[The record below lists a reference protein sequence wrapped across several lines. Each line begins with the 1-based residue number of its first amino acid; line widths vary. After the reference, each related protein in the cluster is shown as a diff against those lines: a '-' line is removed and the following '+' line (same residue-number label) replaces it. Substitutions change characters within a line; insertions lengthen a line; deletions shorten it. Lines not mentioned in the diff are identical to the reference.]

1 MAEKN
6 LDPTDHKLEESH
18 KKGQVAVSR
27 DLAHCLLLF
36 VGVEAAF
43 GLEKMARSGIG
54 QLFDL
59 AMRAPAHNFKEIL
72 SGMLVAVGMILAVAF
87 CTFGLIAIVCGVVGF
102 WGQFGV
108 LFAPDP
114 LIPSPDKIS
123 PLSTLKQIFS
133 VKKLNEILLGI
144 FKMIMF
150 GILTYLTT
158 KWELPNLV
166 GLAGGNTEQ
175 IYGAAMALFRHLFHL
190 LLLVSLILAVLD
202 FFVQKA
208 AHIKQLKMSID
219 EVIREHKENEG
230 DPMIKGQRRNLA
242 LEILNADPVEQT
254 GEANAVVVNPTH
266 FAVAMLFDPAQGI
279 KVPMVCAKGSGPT
292 ALAMIARATEKGI
305 PVIRH
310 VWLARTLFA
319 TAKSRKAIPRSLFDP
334 VALVYTVV
342 DHLKD
347 VQGQGCVILDESGL
361 PPDMPGEPETPESPE
376 SL

>member
-1 MAEKN
+1 MAEKT
-6 LDPTDHKLEESH
+6 LEPTEHKLEESR
-18 KKGQVAVSR
+18 KKGQIAVSK
-27 DLAHCLLLF
+27 DLAHCLLLM

-43 GLEKMARSGIG
+43 GMEKMARSGIG
-54 QLFDL
+54 QLFEL
-59 AMRAPAHNFKEIL
+59 AMRAPAHPFKEIYPNML
-72 SGMLVAVGMILAVAF
+72 IVIGTILGMAF
-87 CTFGLIAIVCGVVGF
+87 CIFGLITIVCGVVGY

-114 LIPSPDKIS
+114 LIPSPDKIN
-123 PLSTLKQIFS
+123 PLSAIKQMFS
-133 VKKLNEILLGI
+133 VKKLNETLLAL
-144 FKMIMF
+144 FKMIVF

-166 GLAGGNTEQ
+166 GLAGGSVEQ
-175 IYGAAMALFRHLFHL
+175 SYLAAITLFRHLFRML
-190 LLLVSLILAVLD
+190 LIVSLVLAVID

-242 LEILNADPVEQT
+242 LEILNADPVQQT
-254 GEANAVVVNPTH
+254 EGSNAVVVNPTH

-347 VQGQGCVILDESGL
+347 VQGQGYVILDESGL
-361 PPDMPGEPETPESPE
+361 PPESSGIPEAS
-376 SL
+376 